1 MRQKWKAN
9 GKLTD
14 LCFLLLISLYEDAP
28 IKLMLYLA
36 FTFSS
41 SFIFDFSCSDY

>member
-1 MRQKWKAN
+1 MESERQ
-9 GKLTD
+9 TD
-14 LCFLLLISLYEDAP
+14 RSEICYVLLLISLYEDAP